1 MQISE
6 TESDGQPP
14 ADEGQAVADGAP
26 LHARVGR
33 GLHGL
38 VSGGTAQ
45 SGCQGSSLQDAG
57 AVDHH

>member
-1 MQISE
+1 MQISD

-14 ADEGQAVADGAP
+14 ADEGQALSDGAP
-26 LHARVGR
+26 LHPGVGR

-38 VSGGTAQ
+38 VSGGAAW
-45 SGCQGSSLQDAG
+45 SGCDGPPVQDAG